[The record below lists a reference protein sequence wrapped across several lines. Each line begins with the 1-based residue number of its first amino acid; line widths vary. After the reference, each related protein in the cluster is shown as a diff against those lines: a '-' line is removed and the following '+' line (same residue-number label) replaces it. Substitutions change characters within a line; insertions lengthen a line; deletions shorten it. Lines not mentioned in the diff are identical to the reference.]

1 MQQLNVPNPFLSYHI
16 TVESEESKEE
26 NIEFTGIQAVGMP
39 AICAGHNE
47 HFAMGITVGG
57 CDTADIFVERFED
70 EKSDKYEVDREWKE
84 CKVREE
90 IIKIKG
96 EDDYVLR
103 VRETTHG
110 PVLEVTDFD
119 KGLEKGPYSHFVNT
133 DNEKECKQ
141 ENERYFLR
149 YSLCATY
156 LKPRSE
162 IIHSPLDKLASILN
176 SKRIKEV
183 IGHFK
188 PISFPNMNFV
198 LADTSG
204 DVGWTA
210 NGLIPIRKEMKT
222 YTSSLP
228 QPGWQSKY
236 DWKGYIPAEQLPST
250 VNPKCGYVVSWY
262 VCVSLKFLLIP
273 MIPSDTHLYVSNN
286 NLTDPEVY
294 PYFLGTRF
302 AMGYRAKRASQLID
316 KELVNGTKI
325 TMDYMKSVQIDVHDL
340 ASEELVKNVLKNFD
354 LEKAIKDHDI
364 QIPEWVQFTMNS
376 VIPKVVRDNVEVK
389 VDYYNDPINREKA
402 EYAWKI
408 LSEWDYEYTIESLGS
423 AIYDSFL
430 DILIRRLIIGGIYGA
445 ISKRNPSKVDPD
457 TDDDEKKEEE
467 EKILSDAE
475 RLKIAE
481 KLSDNIMRN
490 VYNRIFCGL
499 TAFFYKRIG
508 PVLTM
513 FCSENAKKE
522 CWWIQNYGNRENLFI
537 MSLIDAIDCIQFWSK
552 SKDRSQW
559 KLLRTDPMPRS
570 LQW

>member
-1 MQQLNVPNPFLSYHI
+1 M
-16 TVESEESKEE
+16 
-26 NIEFTGIQAVGMP
+26 
-39 AICAGHNE
+39 
-47 HFAMGITVGG
+47 FA
-57 CDTADIFVERFED
+57 CF
-70 EKSDKYEVDREWKE
+70 
-84 CKVREE
+84 
-90 IIKIKG
+90 
-96 EDDYVLR
+96 
-103 VRETTHG
+103 
-110 PVLEVTDFD
+110 
-119 KGLEKGPYSHFVNT
+119 N
-133 DNEKECKQ
+133 
-141 ENERYFLR
+141 
-149 YSLCATY
+149 
-156 LKPRSE
+156 
-162 IIHSPLDKLASILN
+162 
-176 SKRIKEV
+176 
-183 IGHFK
+183 
-188 PISFPNMNFV
+188 
-198 LADTSG
+198 
-204 DVGWTA
+204 
-210 NGLIPIRKEMKT
+210 
-222 YTSSLP
+222 
-228 QPGWQSKY
+228 
-236 DWKGYIPAEQLPST
+236 
-250 VNPKCGYVVSWY
+250 
-262 VCVSLKFLLIP
+262 FLLIT
-273 MIPSDTHLYVSNN
+273 SDTHLYVSNN

-325 TMDYMKSVQIDVHDL
+325 TMDYLKSVQIDVHDL

-364 QIPEWVQFTMNS
+364 QIPEWLQVTRNS

-389 VDYYNDPINREKA
+389 VDYYNDPVNREKA

-408 LSEWDYEYTIESLGS
+408 LSEWDFKYTLESLGC

-467 EKILSDAE
+467 ENILTDAE

-513 FCSENAKKE
+513 FCSENSKKE

-552 SKDRSQW
+552 TKDRSQW
-559 KLLRTDPMPRS
+559 KWGSLHQIEVAHPLSVKLGPKPFNSVNYPVMGGHHCLNMNRPNFESIVENPLKVTKSGTSVWRHVIDCSDWTTAKCILPMGTSGQVSSPYYQNQLKKWADCEYIPMLWNKDDVEENKASELVCDPLKNLNDDDKS
-570 LQW
+570 SCVIL